1 VTVTDDRT
9 GRDDRHELDAFT
21 PRSWRIVDRRDDCPE
36 VATLFLRPVEDDLP
50 SFLPAQFSMLGLPG
64 VGEVPISI
72 STSTRETDHHGY
84 TIRRSGVVTNRLLDR
99 RVGDVVTLR
108 GPFGRAWDLDAAVG
122 GDVVVVA
129 GGIGIAPLRAVVHHL
144 VDHRDRFGR
153 VAVLVGALEPRVL
166 VYGDWLRSLADHGV
180 DVRLTVDRSSPDDGW
195 DGPVGLVTALL
206 ADVVA
211 GPDVTALVCG
221 PDPMMRAT
229 IAGLGG
235 LGVPPERIQLT
246 LERNMHC
253 GAGWC
258 GHCQLGKLL
267 VCRDGPV
274 ATAAE
279 LAGALDV
286 KGL

>member
-1 VTVTDDRT
+1 MTVLADR
-9 GRDDRHELDAFT
+9 RALDEIDVGT

-36 VATLFLRPVEDDLP
+36 VATLFVRPIEGELP
-50 SFLPAQFSMLGLPG
+50 PFAPAQFSMLGLPG
-64 VGEVPISI
+64 LGEVPISI
-72 STSTRETDHHGY
+72 STSTRDTDHHGY
-84 TIRRSGVVTNRLLDR
+84 TIRRSGVVTRRLLDR
-99 RVGDVVTLR
+99 RIGDVITLR
-108 GPFGRAWDLDAAVG
+108 GPLGRAWNLDAVVG
-122 GDVVVVA
+122 RDVVVVA
-129 GGIGIAPLRAVVHHL
+129 GGIGIAPLRALVHDL
-144 VDHRDRFGR
+144 VDDADRFGK
-153 VAVLVGALEPRVL
+153 VSVLVGAQEPRLL
-166 VYGDWLRSLADHGV
+166 VYHDWLRSLADDGV
-180 DVRLTVDRSSPDDGW
+180 DVRLTVDRCAPADDW
-195 DGPVGLVTALL
+195 DGPVGLVTDLL
-206 ADVVA
+206 PDVV
-211 GPDVTALVCG
+211 PDVVGPGAAALVCG

-229 IAGLGG
+229 IAALVD

-258 GHCQLGKLL
+258 GHCQLGTLL